1 MAAQVKALSIKRLAI
16 IFYARGSSSDW
27 ESTRLKSVVSCVQI
41 APGAPSNLVN
51 EVSLVDWCAL
61 AKRFATR

>member
-41 APGAPSNLVN
+41 ALAPPFLFKLFSARILK
-51 EVSLVDWCAL
+51 C
-61 AKRFATR
+61 